1 MKESFFRKYS
11 RLSTYYLQARIKFD
25 FMIKATYKDK
35 DRVVDIL
42 AESFDDNQSVNYIV
56 KQDKK
61 RNQRIRKLMA
71 YSFDICYLYGEVFLT
86 NDKSGCAL
94 ILFPDKKK
102 NNLKSMLLDIKLIV
116 SCIGISNIKKAMKRE
131 SKIKEL
137 QPKKLM
143 YYLWFI
149 GVDSDKQNKGI
160 GSALIK
166 EVIED
171 AHSKQ
176 RPVYLET
183 STLKNIPWYEKFGF
197 KIYNEL
203 NLGYP
208 LFFMKKE

>member
-1 MKESFFRKYS
+1 
-11 RLSTYYLQARIKFD
+11 
-25 FMIKATYKDK
+25 MIKATNLDK

-42 AESFDDNQSVNYIV
+42 AESFIDNQSVNYII

-61 RNQRIRKLMA
+61 KNQRIRKLMA

-86 NDKSGCAL
+86 DDKSGCAL

-102 NNLKSMLLDIKLIV
+102 NNLRSILLDIKLIF
-116 SCIGISNIKKAMKRE
+116 SCIGIHNIKKATNRE

-137 QPKKLM
+137 QPKKSM

-149 GVDSDKQNKGI
+149 GVASDKQNKGI

-166 EVIED
+166 EVIKD
-171 AHSKQ
+171 AQSKQ

-197 KIYNEL
+197 TIYNEL

>member
-1 MKESFFRKYS
+1 
-11 RLSTYYLQARIKFD
+11 
-25 FMIKATYKDK
+25 MIKATNQDK
-35 DRVVDIL
+35 ERVIDIL
-42 AESFDDNQSVNYIV
+42 AQSFDDNQSVNYII

-86 NDKSGCAL
+86 DDRSGCAL
-94 ILFPDKKK
+94 ILFPDQKK
-102 NNLKSMLLDIKLIV
+102 NNLKSILLDIKLIG
-116 SCIGISNIKKAMKRE
+116 SCIGTSNIKKAMKRE
-131 SKIKEL
+131 SKIKKL

-149 GVDSDKQNKGI
+149 GVEPDQQNSGI
-160 GSALIK
+160 GSALMK
-166 EVIED
+166 EIIEE
-171 AHSKQ
+171 AHSRQ
-176 RPVYLET
+176 WPIYLET

-208 LFFMKKE
+208 LFFMMKE

>member
-1 MKESFFRKYS
+1 
-11 RLSTYYLQARIKFD
+11 
-25 FMIKATYKDK
+25 MIKATYQDK

-86 NDKSGCAL
+86 DDKSGCAL

-102 NNLKSMLLDIKLIV
+102 NNLKSIFLDIKLVV
-116 SCIGISNIKKAMKRE
+116 SCIGISNIKKAMVRE

-149 GVDSDKQNKGI
+149 GVDQDQQNKGI

-171 AHSKQ
+171 AHSRQ

-203 NLGYP
+203 NLGYT
-208 LFFMKKE
+208 LFFMKKK

>member
-1 MKESFFRKYS
+1 
-11 RLSTYYLQARIKFD
+11 
-25 FMIKATYKDK
+25 MIKATYQDK
-35 DRVVDIL
+35 ERVVDIL

-102 NNLKSMLLDIKLIV
+102 DNLKSILLDIKLIV
-116 SCIGISNIKKAMKRE
+116 SCLGISNIKKAMNRE
-131 SKIKEL
+131 SKIKKL

-166 EVIED
+166 EVIEE

-197 KIYNEL
+197 KIYKEL
-203 NLGYP
+203 DLGYR
-208 LFFMKKE
+208 LYFMKKE

>member
-1 MKESFFRKYS
+1 
-11 RLSTYYLQARIKFD
+11 
-25 FMIKATYKDK
+25 MIKATNKER
-35 DRVVDIL
+35 DRVIDIL
-42 AESFDDNQSVNYIV
+42 AESFNDNQSVNYIV
-56 KQDKK
+56 KQDQK
-61 RNQRIRKLMA
+61 RNLRIRKLMA
-71 YSFDICYLYGEVFLT
+71 YSFDVCYLYGGVYLT
-86 NDKSGCAL
+86 DDKSGCAL

-102 NNLKSMLLDIKLIV
+102 NNLKSVLLDIKLIV

-149 GVDSDKQNKGI
+149 GVYSDKQNKGI
-160 GSALIK
+160 GSSLIK
-166 EVIED
+166 EVIDE
-171 AHSKQ
+171 AHSRQ

-183 STLKNIPWYEKFGF
+183 STLKNIPWYERFGF

>member
-1 MKESFFRKYS
+1 
-11 RLSTYYLQARIKFD
+11 
-25 FMIKATYKDK
+25 MIKATYKDK

-61 RNQRIRKLMA
+61 RTQRIRKLMA

-86 NDKSGCAL
+86 DDISACAL
-94 ILFPDKKK
+94 ILLPDKKK
-102 NNLKSMLLDIKLIV
+102 NNLKSILLDIKLVV

-143 YYLWFI
+143 CYLWFI
-149 GVDSDKQNKGI
+149 GVDSDKQKKGI
-160 GSALIK
+160 GSVLIK
-166 EVIED
+166 EVIEE

-183 STLKNIPWYEKFGF
+183 STLKNISWYEKYGF
-197 KIYNEL
+197 TIYNEL
-203 NLGYP
+203 DLGYP

>member
-1 MKESFFRKYS
+1 
-11 RLSTYYLQARIKFD
+11 
-25 FMIKATYKDK
+25 MIKATYQDK
-35 DRVVDIL
+35 DRVIDIL
-42 AESFDDNQSVNYIV
+42 AESFDDNGSVNYIA
-56 KQDKK
+56 KQDRK
-61 RNQRIRKLMA
+61 RKQRIRKLMA
-71 YSFDICYLYGEVFLT
+71 YSFDICYLFGEVFLT
-86 NDKSGCAL
+86 DNRSGCAL

-102 NNLKSMLLDIKLIV
+102 NNLKSIFLDIKLVV
-116 SCIGISNIKKAMKRE
+116 SCIGISNIKKAMVRE

-149 GVDSDKQNKGI
+149 GVDQDQQNKGI

-171 AHSKQ
+171 AHSRQ

-203 NLGYP
+203 NLGYT